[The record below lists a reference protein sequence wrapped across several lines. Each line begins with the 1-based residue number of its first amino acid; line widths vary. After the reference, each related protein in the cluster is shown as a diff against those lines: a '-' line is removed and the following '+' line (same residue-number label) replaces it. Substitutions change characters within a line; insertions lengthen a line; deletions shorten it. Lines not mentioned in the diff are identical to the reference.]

1 MATRCASGL
10 GVPTP
15 RASLEIV
22 LLPVDRPGLAELTR
36 TWGRGAGLLAGGAA
50 AAGLTA
56 VRGRVRR
63 TSLRYRRRADGVGSS
78 VAVPAV
84 SPSPD
89 QRTEVVP

>member
-1 MATRCASGL
+1 MAAGCASGL
-10 GVPTP
+10 DVPTP

-36 TWGRGAGLLAGGAA
+36 AWGREASLLAGSAA

-56 VRGRVRR
+56 IRGRLRR
-63 TSLRYRRRADGVGSS
+63 TSPRDRGRADGAGSS
-78 VAVPAV
+78 AAVPAV